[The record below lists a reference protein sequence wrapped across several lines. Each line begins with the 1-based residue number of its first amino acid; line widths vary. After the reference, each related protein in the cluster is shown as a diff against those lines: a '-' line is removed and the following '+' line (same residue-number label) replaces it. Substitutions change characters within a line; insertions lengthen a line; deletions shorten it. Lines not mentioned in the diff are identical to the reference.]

1 MQVCTSPR
9 QIGLTMPAPCDR
21 IIITPFSVVSDLTA
35 KFQVVP
41 FRARFYV
48 PFRHTATRPTRG
60 FVVVDRDGQRPSGAG
75 PGGRGAGD
83 SGIGGDGRR
92 DGCLLLDHSVARP
105 CHQDSSEC
113 THTQWRVQGAVG
125 SRGLQ
130 TRSIKNCLTLLTSI
144 SCR

>member
-9 QIGLTMPAPCDR
+9 QTTMPAPCDR

-41 FRARFYV
+41 FRVRFYV
-48 PFRHTATRPTRG
+48 PFRHTVTRPTRG
-60 FVVVDRDGQRPSGAG
+60 FVVVDRDGQRPSRAG
-75 PGGRGAGD
+75 PGRAGRSRRRRLGNRRRG
-83 SGIGGDGRR
+83 GGDGRR

-113 THTQWRVQGAVG
+113 THTVACPGG
-125 SRGLQ
+125 SREPGPP
-130 TRSIKNCLTLLTSI
+130 NP
-144 SCR
+144 

>member
-1 MQVCTSPR
+1 MLCTTA
-9 QIGLTMPAPCDR
+9 TMPAPCDR

-41 FRARFYV
+41 FRVRFYV

-60 FVVVDRDGQRPSGAG
+60 FVVVDRDGQRPSRAG
-75 PGGRGAGD
+75 PGRAVAAPVTRESAAAAVTVGATAAYF
-83 SGIGGDGRR
+83 SITASLVR
-92 DGCLLLDHSVARP
+92 VIKIRP
-105 CHQDSSEC
+105 SA
-113 THTQWRVQGAVG
+113 HTQWRVQGAVG

-130 TRSIKNCLTLLTSI
+130 TRSIENCLTLLTSI